1 MKTGIVNRLCASAHK
16 RALMVD
22 HAVSASINTRR
33 GVSPYA
39 HTPELIVSLTT
50 IPERVGGI
58 HVVIDSLL
66 RQSLKPDRVILWL
79 NECDEPGRP
88 KLTHGT
94 LPENLTRLERRG
106 LTIEWCRN
114 IGPYCKLIPAL
125 RMFPNAL
132 IATADDDV
140 YYCHDWLRGLYETYT
155 ADPRS
160 IPCHRAHLMRR
171 APSGG
176 FLPYR
181 EWEYF
186 APGVTGPEPLLF
198 PTGVGGVLY
207 APGHLHP
214 DVTNESIFLKLCP
227 KADDVW
233 LKAMAVA
240 NGTLSRKVSALSP
253 RLFSVRYRRDR
264 RLMQDNVCGDGN
276 DRQIRA
282 VAQYCPALATLAGI
296 RMHTLSWEAVA
307 TKRTAVISA

>member
-1 MKTGIVNRLCASAHK
+1 MKTGIVNRLCASAYK
-16 RALMVD
+16 RALMLD
-22 HAVSASINTRR
+22 HTISASLNTGMGVSA
-33 GVSPYA
+33 YA

-50 IPERVGGI
+50 IPERVCGI

-79 NECDEPGRP
+79 NEYDEPGRP
-88 KLTHGT
+88 ILSRGT
-94 LPENLTRLERRG
+94 LPESLTRLERRG

-114 IGPYCKLIPAL
+114 IGSYCKLIPAL

-140 YYCHDWLRGLYETYT
+140 YYSRDWLRGLYETYIE
-155 ADPRS
+155 DPRS

-181 EWEYF
+181 EWEYY

-198 PTGVGGVLY
+198 PTGVGGILY

-233 LKAMAVA
+233 FKAMALA
-240 NGTLSRKVSALSP
+240 NGTISRKVSALSP
-253 RLFSVRYRRDR
+253 RLFSIRYRGDR
-264 RLMQDNVCGDGN
+264 RLMQDNVCGEGN
-276 DRQIRA
+276 DRQLRA
-282 VAQYCPALATLAGI
+282 VAQYCPALATLAGMP
-296 RMHTLSWEAVA
+296 RQTLSWKSVMPEQAA
-307 TKRTAVISA
+307 IISA